1 MLLIFNFLYIMF
13 VFLFL
18 FIYTNPATGCYMNKT
33 ILCIT
38 EAWQVER
45 KLAEIKTH
53 KASGLD
59 DIPNWFL
66 EEMSVFIAEPI
77 CAIFNASVKRSP
89 VPDIWKIA
97 EVVPVPKVTAPKSI
111 QNDLRPTAY
120 CLLLC
125 AKSWRLSLAFMD
137 IGRYWP

>member
-1 MLLIFNFLYIMF
+1 MF

-53 KASGLD
+53 EASGLD